1 MTWKN
6 CLKKQLFKTGG
17 AGLSERVARAFLAFE
32 FDGIFTIFPSF
43 MLKRVLF
50 RTPHFFLNF
59 LPACCHLFSP
69 SAYLLPDSI
78 KKFLRGSFR
87 IIRNHTFSYPEI
99 PLSNLTKCKSLPTT
113 LMPPLFPL
121 PFLL

>member
-17 AGLSERVARAFLAFE
+17 AGLSERVARAFKHLELTEYLLYSRHFC
-32 FDGIFTIFPSF
+32 
-43 MLKRVLF
+43 LKGS
-50 RTPHFFLNF
+50 
-59 LPACCHLFSP
+59 LPDSTHLPELPPCLLPLFSS
-69 SAYLLPDSI
+69 SAYLLPGSF

-87 IIRNHTFSYPEI
+87 IIRNHTFSFPEI